1 MWVKTPFSY
10 LQFLTKNLINFT
22 KLFLNIKPMD
32 IRLYYIIYI
41 AEIVAKV
48 LKIYFYQLF
57 KHFLKI
63 IFSKILNLFFEIC
76 FVIKISVPDSITRTV
91 IIFRVSGRQ
100 TGSFR
105 FEALIKLIMKLNI
118 KNDLSFQDYFIL
130 KFLEN
135 DFYP

>member
-1 MWVKTPFSY
+1 M
-10 LQFLTKNLINFT
+10 
-22 KLFLNIKPMD
+22 
-32 IRLYYIIYI
+32 
-41 AEIVAKV
+41 
-48 LKIYFYQLF
+48 
-57 KHFLKI
+57 
-63 IFSKILNLFFEIC
+63 
-76 FVIKISVPDSITRTV
+76 
-91 IIFRVSGRQ
+91 FRVSRSQ